1 LIIQVIEFCIA
12 DANFVKQK
20 KKTSI
25 KDEICGTLK
34 KINDEGVNKLLEK
47 LLEFKI
53 QDKFVFQSP
62 ETVNSKDFHN
72 HIQSEIL
79 CDQLWYA

>member
-1 LIIQVIEFCIA
+1 MPTLS
-12 DANFVKQK
+12 NKK

-34 KINDEGVNKLLEK
+34 KINDEDVNKLLEK

-53 QDKFVFQSP
+53 KDKFAFQSP

-72 HIQSEIL
+72 YVQSEIKNLYKGNL
-79 CDQLWYA
+79 CI